1 MAWFLQAILYYYQ
14 SGGRLRRPF
23 EVPEDI
29 FLEEMEFF
37 QLGENIIH
45 DYKEKEGFII
55 EKKMLLP
62 KVLQNFNCAN
72 FQPVI
77 SVKQTRTDTD
87 GPCGQLSPYLPNL
100 LFAPLPKS
108 DRHHFYK
115 HYYRA
120 MPQQVVG
127 LSVCL

>member
-1 MAWFLQAILYYYQ
+1 MDHMRSHCEMAIAILATYINVFLQAILYYYQ

-45 DYKEKEGFII
+45 DYKEKEGFIM

-62 KVLQNFNCAN
+62 KVLQNFNLSARYFC
-72 FQPVI
+72 
-77 SVKQTRTDTD
+77 KTDTYNTRVMALYN
-87 GPCGQLSPYLPNL
+87 C
-100 LFAPLPKS
+100 F
-108 DRHHFYK
+108 
-115 HYYRA
+115 
-120 MPQQVVG
+120 
-127 LSVCL
+127 